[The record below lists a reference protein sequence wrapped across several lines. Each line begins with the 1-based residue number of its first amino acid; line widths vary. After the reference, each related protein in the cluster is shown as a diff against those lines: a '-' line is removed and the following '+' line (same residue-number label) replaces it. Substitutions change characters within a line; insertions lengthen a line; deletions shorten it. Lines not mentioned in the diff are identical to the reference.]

1 MSKVELKHVNKMYG
15 DSKAVDDFNLVI
27 DDKEFIIFVG
37 PSGCGKSTTLRM
49 IAGLEEISSGD
60 LFMDGQKMNHVS
72 PSDRDIAM
80 VFQNYALYPHMTVRQ
95 NIAYS
100 LKIRGM
106 SKEVIAEKVAEV
118 AKLLKLEP
126 YLDRKP
132 GQLSGRQ
139 KQRVA
144 MGRAMVRHPKVF
156 LMDEPLSN
164 LDAKLRGE
172 MRIEIANLYQK
183 LDATFIYV
191 THDQTEAMTLGTRIV
206 VMKDGKIQQIDT
218 PKNLFE
224 HPANLFVAGFIG
236 TPPMNFLDATLDKER
251 DRVYLQTNHHEQEIS
266 LAKAQEFEENGA
278 FGKNLV
284 LGIRPNDVIISQTMT
299 PSSLTGKVQVYEM
312 LGEDAIVHVR
322 LEESRQTVIV
332 KSPSTDSYQVG
343 DSVYLTFPEDRPYL
357 FDKATEVALIN

>member
-106 SKEVIAEKVAEV
+106 SKQDINEKVAEV

-132 GQLSGRQ
+132 GQLSGGQ

-251 DRVYLQTNHHEQEIS
+251 DCVYLQTNHHEQEIS

-343 DSVYLTFPEDRPYL
+343 DSVYLTFPEDRLYL

>member
-1 MSKVELKHVNKMYG
+1 MYG
-15 DSKAVDDFNLVI
+15 DSKAVGDFNLVI

-132 GQLSGRQ
+132 GQLSGGQ

-251 DRVYLQTNHHEQEIS
+251 DCVYLQTNHHEQEIS

-332 KSPSTDSYQVG
+332 KSPSTGSYQVG
-343 DSVYLTFPEDRPYL
+343 DSVYLTFPEDRLYL

>member
-1 MSKVELKHVNKMYG
+1 MYG

-106 SKEVIAEKVAEV
+106 SKQDINEKVAEV

-132 GQLSGRQ
+132 GQLSGGQ

-251 DRVYLQTNHHEQEIS
+251 DCVYLQTNHHEQEIS

-343 DSVYLTFPEDRPYL
+343 DSVYLTFPEDRLYL

>member
-132 GQLSGRQ
+132 GQLSGGQ

-251 DRVYLQTNHHEQEIS
+251 DCVYLQTTTITNRKLVLPKLRNLKKMGL
-266 LAKAQEFEENGA
+266 LAK
-278 FGKNLV
+278 
-284 LGIRPNDVIISQTMT
+284 IWS
-299 PSSLTGKVQVYEM
+299 
-312 LGEDAIVHVR
+312 
-322 LEESRQTVIV
+322 
-332 KSPSTDSYQVG
+332 
-343 DSVYLTFPEDRPYL
+343 
-357 FDKATEVALIN
+357 

>member
-60 LFMDGQKMNHVS
+60 LYMDGQKMNHVS

-132 GQLSGRQ
+132 GQLSGGQ

-236 TPPMNFLDATLDKER
+236 TPPMNFLDATLDKEH

-299 PSSLTGKVQVYEM
+299 PSSLTGTVQVYEM

-343 DSVYLTFPEDRPYL
+343 DSVYLTFPEDRLYL

>member
-132 GQLSGRQ
+132 GQLSGGQ

-236 TPPMNFLDATLDKER
+236 TPPMNFLDATLDKEH

-299 PSSLTGKVQVYEM
+299 SSSLTGTVQVYEM

-343 DSVYLTFPEDRPYL
+343 DSVYLTFPEDRLYL